1 MVEEHP
7 HLIVIAGPN
16 GAGKSTSAPAL
27 LQGTLGVTEYVN
39 ADTIAQGLS
48 AFAPERAAFRAGR
61 IMLERLQQLANA
73 RVNFAFETTLASRS
87 FAPWI
92 ANLCQNGYRFHL
104 FFLGLP
110 SPEIAIARVQER
122 VSLGGHDVPE
132 ETIRRRYHAGI
143 RNFFQLYRPLADS
156 WFFYDNASMEV
167 PRLLA
172 AGEREGSVYVAQP
185 LIWQQI
191 EEDYYGR

>member
-16 GAGKSTSAPAL
+16 GAGKSTSAPFL

-92 ANLCQNGYRFHL
+92 ANLRQNGYRFHL

-185 LIWQQI
+185 PIWQRI